1 MNLLI
6 VKNHRKN
13 SRDIMNFLEARKV
26 CRMIQNLNNA
36 YVERE
41 SITSSLN
48 KNAT

>member
-1 MNLLI
+1 MLI
-6 VKNHRKN
+6 AKNHQKI
-13 SRDIMNFLEARKV
+13 SRDIMNLLEARKV

>member
-13 SRDIMNFLEARKV
+13 SRDIMNLLEARKV
-26 CRMIQNLNNA
+26 RMIQNPNNA

-48 KNAT
+48 KSAT